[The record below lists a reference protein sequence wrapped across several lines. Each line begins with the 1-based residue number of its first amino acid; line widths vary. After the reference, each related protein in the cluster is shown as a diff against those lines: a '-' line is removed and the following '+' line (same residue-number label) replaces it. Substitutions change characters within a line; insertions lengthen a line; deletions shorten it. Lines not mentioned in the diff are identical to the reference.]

1 MDSKKW
7 VAVWGN
13 AMSCDYFRPA
23 DYAKDITLRYVI
35 TTAMNG
41 DRIRLRF
48 SNPYGAEDV
57 TLSYV
62 TVGRVNED
70 DSVSHFVN
78 VTFNGEK
85 TAKICK
91 GKSVY
96 SDDIDF
102 KVNFGDKLA
111 VSIYLEDYT
120 DMHSSISNKGPL
132 GKYMFAKGNLT
143 EEAALDPVVSEIID
157 RCYFLDSV
165 EVLTDKNNK
174 AAVVFGDS
182 ISAQSW
188 PEWLTLRLI
197 DAGRSDISVIRR
209 AVSGSRVLRE
219 YTNLSLLKFAHAGI
233 ARFEADVTSVQGADR
248 VFVLHGI
255 NDIIH
260 PEDGNLFCP
269 MTDLPTATE
278 LIEAYKKYIEIAH
291 KHNLKIYFATITPFG
306 GYGTYDDERNDIRLT
321 VNEWISAN
329 NGADGY
335 IDFAGAVCNPHSK
348 NSMLD
353 LYDSG
358 DHLHPSFDG
367 GHALAD
373 SVPEEYLK

>member
-13 AMSCDYFRPA
+13 AMSCDDFHPA

-35 TTAMNG
+35 TTAMSG
-41 DRIRLRF
+41 DKIRLRF
-48 SNPYGAEDV
+48 SNPYGIEDV
-57 TLSYV
+57 ALSYV

-70 DSVSHFVN
+70 ESVSDFVN

-91 GKSVY
+91 GGSIY

-102 KVNFGDKLA
+102 KVNFSDKFA
-111 VSIYLEDYT
+111 VSIYLKDYT
-120 DMHSSISNKGPL
+120 DMHSSISTKGPL
-132 GKYMFAKGNLT
+132 GNYMFAKGNVT
-143 EEAALDPVVSEIID
+143 EKSVLDPAVSEKMGH
-157 RCYFLDSV
+157 CYFLDSV

-188 PEWLTLRLI
+188 PEWLALRLI
-197 DAGRSDISVIRR
+197 DASRSDISVVRR

-219 YTNLSLLKFAHAGI
+219 YTNLSLLKYAHAGI

-248 VFVLHGI
+248 VFVLHGV

-260 PEDGNLFCP
+260 PKEGMLFRP
-269 MTDLPTATE
+269 MTDLPTAGE
-278 LIEAYKKYIEIAH
+278 LIEGYKKYIEIAH
-291 KHNLKIYFATITPFG
+291 KHNLKIYIATITPFG
-306 GYGTYDDERNDIRLT
+306 GCGIYDDERNDIRLK

-329 NGADGY
+329 NEADGY

-348 NSMLD
+348 NALLD